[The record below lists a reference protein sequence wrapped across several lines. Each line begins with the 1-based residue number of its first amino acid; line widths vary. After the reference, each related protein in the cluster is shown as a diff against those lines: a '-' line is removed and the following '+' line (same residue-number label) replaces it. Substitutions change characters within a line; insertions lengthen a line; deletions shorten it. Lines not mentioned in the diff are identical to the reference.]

1 MSTYSNDIKQANM
14 RLTDLNDL
22 VEDCED
28 HMLIRMDRL
37 ISVCEQMADADSK
50 TMEAML
56 ILARASEKAAII
68 DGGHGYVY
76 NLSHDQHKYY
86 DIAKEWETKTLREE
100 QKAVQ
105 LLTDADDFLR
115 MAKDYEMDIDSRMDP
130 IYKAINDE
138 SNDMGACLRCTI
150 L

>member
-1 MSTYSNDIKQANM
+1 M

-28 HMLIRMDRL
+28 HVLMHMDRMVA
-37 ISVCEQMADADSK
+37 VCEHMADADSK

-56 ILARASEKAAII
+56 IMARASEKAAII
-68 DGGHGYVY
+68 DGSQGKVY
-76 NLSHDQHKYY
+76 ILSHEPSKYY
-86 DIAKEWETKTLREE
+86 EIAKQWEAKTIREE
-100 QKAVQ
+100 QKAVD
-105 LLTDADDFLR
+105 LLIEADEFLR
-115 MAKDYEMDIDSRMDP
+115 MAKDYEMDIDSQMGP